1 MDTLLQEAIAWE
13 LIFNYNNYATF
24 NISNGMKKY
33 IHLISLIFTIIVIP
47 SCSDY
52 LERDISTAIDEELV
66 NSVYS
71 YSRSR
76 LNALYTSLPSGFFEI
91 DGAMMASASDE
102 AEHTYQN
109 STVHFY
115 NIGSWNPF
123 VNPGDTWTTFFT
135 AIRNVNLFLANVDDI
150 NLDMYRLDPRE
161 SQQLIYQQRLEEIEQ
176 WKYQARFLRA
186 FYYFE
191 LIKRYGGVPLIENAL
206 EWGDDITNVKRNSL
220 SECVKYIVDECDAA
234 ASKLYVV
241 QPSAELGR
249 ATKGAALALKAKVLL
264 YAASDLWNMPGWTG
278 SYPDTELISLPAGDR
293 SERWKAA
300 ADAAKTVIDLP
311 GTGYALSNDYR
322 NMFVRGDSYQNPEH
336 IFVRR
341 GGTSNSFEVANYP
354 IGFDKGQSG
363 TTPSQNL
370 VDAYEVI
377 EGNTA
382 VPFNWNNPAHTA
394 SPYSNRDPRLNM
406 NIITNNS
413 VYKGRNVEIWEGG
426 RDGKPIPLATRTG
439 YYLKKYLDEN
449 INLLTNTVS
458 VHSWSL
464 IRLADVYLWYAE
476 ALNEYNPSH
485 PDIKTYVN
493 RIRQRQG
500 VNMPALPSGLT
511 QEQMRSTIRHE
522 RFVELA
528 FEGHRFWDARRWMIA
543 PTVFNSPLN
552 GVEIARTQSGSFN
565 YSKIKVEERSFQPKM
580 YFYPIPQQ
588 ELLKMPEWKQ
598 NPLW

>member
-1 MDTLLQEAIAWE
+1 
-13 LIFNYNNYATF
+13 
-24 NISNGMKKY
+24 MKKY
-33 IHLISLIFTIIVIP
+33 IFIVSLILSFIVTP

-66 NSVYS
+66 NTVFS

-76 LNALYTSLPSGFFEI
+76 LNALYTTLPSGFFEI
-91 DGAMMASASDE
+91 DGAMIASASDE
-102 AEHTYQN
+102 AEHTSQN
-109 STVHFY
+109 SMVHLF
-115 NIGSWNPF
+115 NTGSWNPF
-123 VNPGDTWTTFFT
+123 VNPDDAWVTYYKG
-135 AIRNVNLFLANVDDI
+135 IRNVNLFLANVSDI

-161 SQQLIYQQRLEEIEQ
+161 SQQMIYKQRLEEIEQ

-191 LIKRYGGVPLIENAL
+191 LIKRYGGVPLIENAF
-206 EWGDDITNVKRNSL
+206 EWGNDITNVKRNSL
-220 SECVKYIVDECDAA
+220 SDCVNYIIAECDAV

-249 ATKGAALALKAKVLL
+249 VTKGAALALKAKVLL
-264 YAASDLWNMPGWTG
+264 YAASDLWNTPSWAAN
-278 SYPDTELISLPAGDR
+278 YANPELISLPAGDR
-293 SERWKAA
+293 AARWKAA
-300 ADAAKTVIDLP
+300 ADAAKDVIDLP
-311 GTGYALSNDYR
+311 GTGYKLANDYR
-322 NMFVRGDSYQNPEH
+322 NLFLRGDSYQNPEH
-336 IFVRR
+336 ILVRR

-354 IGFDKGQSG
+354 IGFDRGQSG

-377 EGNTA
+377 EDGRA
-382 VPFNWNNPAHTA
+382 VPFDWDNPKHAE

-406 NIITNNS
+406 SIITNNS
-413 VYKGRNVEIWEGG
+413 VFKGRNVEIWRGG
-426 RDGKPIPLATRTG
+426 RDGKPIPLSSRTG
-439 YYLKKYLDEN
+439 YYLKKYVDEN
-449 INLLTNTVS
+449 IDLLTNTVS

-476 ALNEYNPSH
+476 ALNEYDPSH
-485 PDIKTYVN
+485 PDIKGYVD
-493 RIRQRQG
+493 RVRQRQG

-511 QEQMRSTIRHE
+511 QEQMRSAIRHE

-543 PTVFNSPLN
+543 STVFNSPLY
-552 GVEIARTQSGSFN
+552 GVEITKMPSGIFD
-565 YSKIKVEERSFQPKM
+565 YSPIKVEDRSFEPKM

-588 ELLKMPEWKQ
+588 ELLKMPEWNQ

>member
-1 MDTLLQEAIAWE
+1 
-13 LIFNYNNYATF
+13 
-24 NISNGMKKY
+24 MKKY
-33 IHLISLIFTIIVIP
+33 IYIVSLISYLILTA
-47 SCSDY
+47 SCNDY

-66 NSVYS
+66 NNVFS

-76 LNALYTSLPSGFFEI
+76 LNGLYTTLQSGFFEI
-91 DGAMMASASDE
+91 DGALIASASDE
-102 AEHTYQN
+102 SEHTYQN
-109 STVHFY
+109 SSVHFF
-115 NIGSWNPF
+115 NTGSWNPF
-123 VNPGDTWTTFFT
+123 INPDDVWSKYYTG
-135 AIRNVNLFLANVDDI
+135 IRNVNLFLANIDNI

-161 SQQLIYQQRLEEIEQ
+161 SQQMIYTQRLEEIEQ

-186 FYYFE
+186 YFYFE

-206 EWGDDITNVKRNSL
+206 KWGDDVTNVKRNSL
-220 SECVKYIVDECDAA
+220 SDCVNYIIDECDAA
-234 ASKLYVV
+234 ASKLYIV

-249 ATKGAALALKAKVLL
+249 ATKGTALALKAKVLL
-264 YAASDLWNMPGWTG
+264 YAASDLWNTPTWAG
-278 SYPDTELISLPAGDR
+278 SYPNPELISLSSGDR

-300 ADAAKTVIDLP
+300 ADAAKAVIDLP
-311 GTGYALSNDYR
+311 ETQYALSNDYR
-322 NMFVRGDSYQNPEH
+322 SIFLRADSYLNPEH

-341 GGTSNSFEVANYP
+341 DGTSNSFEVANYP
-354 IGFDKGQSG
+354 IGYDRGQSG

-370 VDAYEVI
+370 VDAHEVI
-377 EGNTA
+377 EGNIA
-382 VPFNWNNPAHTA
+382 VPFDWNNPEHTA

-413 VYKGRNVEIWEGG
+413 NYKGRNVEIWKGG

-476 ALNEYNPSH
+476 ALNEYNPTH
-485 PDIKTYVN
+485 PDIKKYIDL
-493 RIRQRQG
+493 IRQRTD
-500 VNMPALPSGLT
+500 VNMPALQPGMT
-511 QEQMRSTIRHE
+511 QQQMRNAIRQE
-522 RFVELA
+522 RFIELA

-543 PTVFNSPLN
+543 TTIFNSPIY
-552 GVEIARTQSGSFN
+552 GVEISKTSSDNFQ
-565 YSKIKVEERSFQPKM
+565 YTKIKVEDRNFEPKM